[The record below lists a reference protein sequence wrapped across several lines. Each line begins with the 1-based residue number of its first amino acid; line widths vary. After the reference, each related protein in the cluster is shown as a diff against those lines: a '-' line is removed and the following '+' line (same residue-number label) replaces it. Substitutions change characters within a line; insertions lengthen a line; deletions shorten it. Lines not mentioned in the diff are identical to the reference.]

1 MNSPCLII
9 RCFLDYKIRLS
20 PQGCKSPVSLMV
32 SLQLAQPPGFLT
44 TAMLESEVKVKVLA
58 LDLEGTLISNAV
70 SQIARPGLFD
80 FLEDCRKLFPRIV
93 MFTAV
98 NEERFR
104 NIAKLLTTE
113 GYAPNWFADIEY
125 ITWSGETKNLSFVD
139 GASPEEILLVDDY
152 EKYIHPGQENQWIK
166 VPNFDYPYS
175 DDDLGLGEVLRHL
188 RIRIAS

>member
-1 MNSPCLII
+1 M
-9 RCFLDYKIRLS
+9 RFFLKYDAALPK
-20 PQGCKSPVSLMV
+20 G
-32 SLQLAQPPGFLT
+32 T
-44 TAMLESEVKVKVLA
+44 MLESEAKVKVLA

-93 MFTAV
+93 IFTSV

-104 NIAKLLTTE
+104 SIANLLTTE

-125 ITWSGETKNLSFVD
+125 ITCGGETKNLIFVD

-152 EKYIHPGQENQWIK
+152 EKYVHPGQENQWIK
-166 VPNFDYPYS
+166 VPYFDYPYS
-175 DDDLGLGEVLRHL
+175 DDDLGLREVLRLL
-188 RIRIAS
+188 RIRVAS